1 MIKRFF
7 CILLCLGLGLNSI
20 MYTLMYTFSFAAE
33 DVNIQ
38 EDKTSKEMFL
48 LSYLGIIEV
57 TEDESKVKTVTRGDF
72 SEYICKAFKIGE
84 VTDKV

>member
-20 MYTLMYTFSFAAE
+20 MYTFSFAAE

-57 TEDESKVKTVTRGDF
+57 TEDESKVKTITRGDF
-72 SEYICKAFKIGE
+72 PNIFVRLLKSAK
-84 VTDKV
+84 

>member
-20 MYTLMYTFSFAAE
+20 MYTFSFAAE

-48 LSYLGIIEV
+48 LLISRNN
-57 TEDESKVKTVTRGDF
+57 RGDR
-72 SEYICKAFKIGE
+72 G
-84 VTDKV
+84 